1 MITMSILQRQF
12 TQTDPLQPDVGSPYP
27 STYAYVQNNPLV
39 YTDPSGKRGAVPS
52 TQPIRDK
59 GLEEAPGWLLKK
71 AKETASMVW
80 NSSFGAKTT
89 GLCGSLALDV
99 VISFEAQGCFV
110 DDGSRFGSTEFVAA
124 GAGWGG
130 VSLTGSVLLS
140 NANHINDLKGLGIC
154 VAGSVAIGFVLNGT
168 GGVEVCWGLNGAKP
182 LSLGSL
188 NPASLSKT
196 YLVSG
201 TLGVSLSTPGLAGH
215 AVFGTTFVQEIW
227 KYPRPF
233 KWVCGRVI
241 GNPLR
246 GQSPV
251 CPG

>member
-1 MITMSILQRQF
+1 MMCSIAERF
-12 TQTDPLQPDVGSPYP
+12 TQTDPLNAVAGEPYP
-27 STYAYVQNNPLV
+27 AAYVYADNNPV
-39 YTDPSGKRGAVPS
+39 SYVDPSERRSQTPS
-52 TQPIRDK
+52 LQPIKDS
-59 GLEEAPGWLLKK
+59 GLEKAPDWLLKR

-110 DDGSRFGSTEFVAA
+110 DDGSRLGSTEFVAA

-140 NANHINDLKGLGIC
+140 NANHINDLKGYGIC
-154 VAGSVAIGFVLNGT
+154 VAGSVAVGFVLNGT
-168 GGVEVCWGLNGAKP
+168 GGVELCWGLNGARP
-182 LSLGSL
+182 LSFASL

-201 TLGVSLSTPGLAGH
+201 VLGVSLSTPGLAGH
-215 AVFGTTFVQEIW
+215 AIFGTTFVQELW
-227 KYPRPF
+227 KYPRAF
-233 KWVCGRVI
+233 KWICGRVI

-246 GQSPV
+246 GESPV